1 MSEIVAIYPGTFD
14 PITRGHV
21 DVVERAC
28 RMFDQVIVAIATNV
42 KKQPLFDLN
51 KRLTLA
57 QDSLQHL
64 SNVTIS
70 GFNQLL
76 VNFAK
81 EHSANVI
88 LRGLRAISDFDYEFQ
103 LATMNRA
110 IDPDIETL
118 FITPAE
124 QYSYLSSSLI
134 REIAGLGGNIDQFVP
149 DNVAQALYQVYSCD
163 NERN

>member
-1 MSEIVAIYPGTFD
+1 MSQIVAIYPGTFD
-14 PITRGHV
+14 PITKGHV

-28 RMFDQVIVAIATNV
+28 RMFDKVIVAIATNV

-51 KRLTLA
+51 QRLTLA
-57 QDSLQHL
+57 RDSLSHL
-64 SNVTIS
+64 PNVSIS

-76 VNFAK
+76 VSFAK
-81 EHSANVI
+81 EHGANVI

-134 REIAGLGGNIDQFVP
+134 REIAGLGGDIDQFVP
-149 DNVAQALYQVYSCD
+149 DNVAQALYQIYNSK
-163 NERN
+163 

>member
-81 EHSANVI
+81 EHGANVI

-149 DNVAQALYQVYSCD
+149 DNVAQALYQVYSCH